1 MINKNRCFNIKS
13 EKTMFLRVLVWEY
26 GNLQGERKKN
36 MTREELTRKIARQLN
51 DLNLAEL
58 NEVLSWCE
66 ALRSGQKESST
77 RPKKDRSERK

>member
-1 MINKNRCFNIKS
+1 MINENGCFNIRS

-36 MTREELTRKIARQLN
+36 MTREELTRNIARQLN
-51 DLNLAEL
+51 DLNLDEL

-66 ALRSGQKESST
+66 ELQAGQKESST

>member
-1 MINKNRCFNIKS
+1 MINENGCFNIKS
-13 EKTMFLRVLVWEY
+13 EETMFLRVLVWEY
-26 GNLQGERKKN
+26 GNPQGERKKN

-66 ALRSGQKESST
+66 ELRSGQKESST